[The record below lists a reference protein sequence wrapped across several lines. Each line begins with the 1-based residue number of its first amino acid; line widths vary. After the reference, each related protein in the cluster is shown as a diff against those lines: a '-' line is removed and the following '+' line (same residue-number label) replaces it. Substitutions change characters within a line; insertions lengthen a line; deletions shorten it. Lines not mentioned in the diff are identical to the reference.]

1 MSSGAG
7 KAGVLILLGLLA
19 GCATTNSPAIVPR
32 AAWGWTD
39 SGARLPQ
46 HTIEKITIHHGGVAF
61 ADDRDPAE
69 YLRALQKWSRAE
81 KQWMDIPYH
90 YVIDLDG
97 VIYEARPIEFP
108 GDTNTTY
115 DTRSHALIEVLGNY
129 DERQLSDAQFEALAR
144 LSAHLAA
151 TYSVAPG
158 DIRGHR
164 DYAPGETT
172 CPGDSVYRRLEDGS
186 LLRRVREL
194 LR

>member
-1 MSSGAG
+1 M
-7 KAGVLILLGLLA
+7 LLLALLA
-19 GCATTNSPAIVPR
+19 GCATTNAPDIVPR

-39 SGARLPQ
+39 SGARLPE
-46 HTIEKITIHHGGVAF
+46 HTIKRITIHHGGVAF

-69 YLRALQKWSRAE
+69 YLRALQKWSRTE

-97 VIYEARPIEFP
+97 VIYEARPIEYP

-129 DERQLSDAQFEALAR
+129 DERQLNDAQFEALAR
-144 LSAHLAA
+144 LSALLS
-151 TYSVAPG
+151 TRYSVAPE
-158 DIRGHR
+158 DIRTHR

-172 CPGDSVYRRLEDGS
+172 CPGASIYRRFEDGS
-186 LLRRVREL
+186 LPRRIGEL
-194 LR
+194 L